1 MPVRLTPSFTVALVA
16 TACAGV
22 GALPVAHAAA
32 QATAPAT
39 APPTNH
45 GRPHAT
51 AAPPMASDTGPAP
64 RARALGVPL
73 DGAPG
78 PLDAITDVAGV
89 EVGQVTLISGDG
101 PVVQGVGPIRTGVTA
116 ILPRGKHNGDPTFA
130 NWMTLNGN
138 GEMTGTTWLEESGF
152 LKGPVLITNTNS
164 VGTVRDAV
172 IEWQVKHLPDAD
184 WELPIVAETWDGS
197 LNDINGFHVTK
208 EDAFAAIDSAHGG
221 PVQEGNVGGG
231 TGMICHEFKG
241 GIGTASRVLSARNG
255 GYTVGALVQC
265 NYGERR
271 LLRIAGVPVGAEI
284 AEPLPCYQGPAP
296 RENGWSSCDHPR
308 SRERDVGSII
318 VVIGTDAPLLPHQLK
333 AVAKRITL
341 ALGKMGS
348 RGDDGSGEIFVAFS
362 TANPHAADAK
372 GLRTLSMLPDDQLNS
387 LFEATV
393 QATEEA
399 IINAL
404 VAARTMTGGNRLTVP
419 ALPHDRLRVALAKYN
434 RLGQ

>member
-1 MPVRLTPSFTVALVA
+1 
-16 TACAGV
+16 
-22 GALPVAHAAA
+22 
-32 QATAPAT
+32 
-39 APPTNH
+39 
-45 GRPHAT
+45 
-51 AAPPMASDTGPAP
+51 
-64 RARALGVPL
+64 
-73 DGAPG
+73 
-78 PLDAITDVAGV
+78 
-89 EVGQVTLISGDG
+89 
-101 PVVQGVGPIRTGVTA
+101 
-116 ILPRGKHNGDPTFA
+116 
-130 NWMTLNGN
+130 
-138 GEMTGTTWLEESGF
+138 MTGTTWLEESGF

-241 GIGTASRVLSARNG
+241 GIGTASRVLSARQG

-284 AEPLPCYQGPAP
+284 AEPLPCFQGP
-296 RENGWSSCDHPR
+296 RSGDEGWSSCDHPR

-318 VVIGTDAPLLPHQLK
+318 VVIGTDAPLLPHELK

-372 GLRTLSMLPDDQLNS
+372 GLRTLSMLPVDQLNP

-419 ALPHDRLRVALAKYN
+419 ALPHDRLRAALAKYN